1 MLNASEFLLLSLGLV
16 TLFDF
21 LAVFEF
27 LGNVPLL
34 QRLPGSSVRKISE
47 LVIPKHYER
56 GEYVVREGERGD
68 GLYFIC
74 DGEAEVVVDPVNTA
88 EENHPEFQLKR
99 YDYFGFGLSDAVHH
113 ADVIALTKLSCLV
126 LPHEH
131 SALLQPKSIWSA
143 EKSLDT
149 CSPVE
154 HILHLEPIEVD
165 IFRGI
170 TPTDAP
176 KFGKVFGG
184 QIVGQA
190 LAAAS
195 KSVDCLKFVHSLHAY
210 FLLVGDFNIP
220 IIYQVNRLRD
230 GKSFATRKVDA
241 IQKGNVIFTL
251 LASFQKE
258 ELGFVHQEVS
268 IPSVPTPDKLL
279 SMEELRE
286 LRLTDP
292 RLPRTYRNK
301 VATTEFIPW
310 PIEIRFCE
318 PKTST
323 NQTKSPPSLRY
334 WFRAKGKLSD
344 DQALHRCVVA
354 YASDLIF
361 LQVSLNPHRRKGMK
375 PRAVSLD
382 HSMWFHRPL
391 RADDWVLFVIFSPS
405 ASNARGSVSGEMFNQ
420 KGELL
425 VSLVQEGL
433 MRKVTL
439 KPNL

>member
-1 MLNASEFLLLSLGLV
+1 MAKEEQ
-16 TLFDF
+16 
-21 LAVFEF
+21 VFEF
-27 LGNVPLL
+27 FGSVPLL
-34 QRLPGSSVRKISE
+34 QRLPSSSVRKISQ
-47 LVIPKHYER
+47 LVILKHYEA
-56 GEYVVREGERGD
+56 GEYVVREGEPAD
-68 GLYFIC
+68 GLYFIFE
-74 DGEAEVVVDPVNTA
+74 GEAEVIASDKTDD
-88 EENHPEFQLKR
+88 ENHPEFLLKR
-99 YDYFGFGLSDAVHH
+99 YDYFGYGLANAVHH
-113 ADVIALTKLSCLV
+113 ADVVALTKLSCLL

-131 SALLQPKSIWSA
+131 SALLQPNSIWSE
-143 EKSLDT
+143 EKSVDACPL
-149 CSPVE
+149 VE

-170 TPTDAP
+170 TPPKAP

-184 QIVGQA
+184 QMVGQA

-195 KSVDCLKFVHSLHAY
+195 KSVDCLKVVHSLHAY
-210 FLLVGDFNIP
+210 FLLVGDFN
-220 IIYQVNRLRD
+220 R
-230 GKSFATRKVDA
+230 KSFATRRVDA
-241 IQKGNVIFTL
+241 IQKGNLIFTL
-251 LASFQKE
+251 MASFQKGE
-258 ELGFVHQEVS
+258 FGFHHQEV
-268 IPSVPTPDKLL
+268 IMPSVPNPDELL

-286 LRLTDP
+286 QRLTDP

-361 LQVSLNPHRRKGMK
+361 LQVSLNPHRRKGFK
-375 PRAVSLD
+375 VRAVSLD

-405 ASNARGSVSGEMFNQ
+405 TSNARGYVSGQMFNQ
-420 KGELL
+420 KGEHL

-433 MRKVTL
+433 MRNVST
-439 KPNL
+439 PNSAIKSML

>member
-1 MLNASEFLLLSLGLV
+1 MSFLQSSNSITV
-16 TLFDF
+16 M
-21 LAVFEF
+21 AKEEVFEF

-47 LVIPKHYER
+47 LVIPKYYEPR
-56 GEYVVREGERGD
+56 EYVVREGERGD
-68 GLYFIC
+68 GFYFIWE
-74 DGEAEVVVDPVNTA
+74 GEAEVVGSVNA
-88 EENHPEFQLKR
+88 DDDNHPEFQLKR
-99 YDYFGFGLSDAVHH
+99 YDYFGFGLSNEVHR

-131 SALLQPKSIWSA
+131 SALLQSNSIWSA
-143 EKSLDT
+143 EKSVDT
-149 CSPVE
+149 CSLVE

-170 TPTDAP
+170 TPPDAP

-195 KSVDCLKFVHSLHAY
+195 KSVDCLKVVHSLHVY

-220 IIYQVNRLRD
+220 IIYQVSRVRD

-251 LASFQKE
+251 LASFHKE
-258 ELGFVHQEVS
+258 ELGFQHQEVS
-268 IPSVPTPDKLL
+268 IPSVPAPNKLL
-279 SMEELRE
+279 SLEELRE

-301 VATTEFIPW
+301 VATVEFIPW

-318 PKTST
+318 PRAST

-334 WFRAKGKLSD
+334 WFRARGKLSD

-354 YASDLIF
+354 YTSDLIF
-361 LQVSLNPHRRKGMK
+361 LQVSLNPNRRLGMK
-375 PRAVSLD
+375 ARAVSLD

-391 RADDWVLFVIFSPS
+391 RADDWVLFVIFSPTS
-405 ASNARGSVSGEMFNQ
+405 CNARGYVTGEMFNQ

-425 VSLVQEGL
+425 VSVVQEGL
-433 MRKVTL
+433 MREVIS
-439 KPNL
+439 PNSDVKSKL